1 MDIMALVDKGGILM
15 FPIAGASVV
24 AFMLFFE
31 RLWSLR
37 ESRVVADELHR
48 RIVGLLHSKRYDSA
62 EAACAADPSSLARLA
77 LIALKYRDRNR
88 EGIKNLM
95 EEAGALEARKMS
107 RFVEGV
113 GTVAAVS
120 PLLGLLGTVTGMIRV
135 FKEVADAAEPHIGQL
150 AGGIWEALIT
160 TGAGLT
166 VAIPS
171 YLAYRWLQGL
181 VEERLYVLQERSVEI
196 LDALDEGQI
205 EDGTS

>member
-1 MDIMALVDKGGILM
+1 MNLMALVDKGGILM
-15 FPIAGASVV
+15 YPIAAASIV

-31 RLWSLR
+31 RIWSLR
-37 ESRVVADELHR
+37 ETRVVADELHR
-48 RIVGLLHSKRYDSA
+48 RILGLLHSKRYDSA

-77 LIALKYRDRNR
+77 LVALKHRELNR

-95 EEAGALEARKMS
+95 EESGALEARKMS

-113 GTVAAVS
+113 GTVAAIS

-171 YLAYRWLQGL
+171 YLAYRWLQGH
-181 VEERLYVLQERSVEI
+181 VEERIYVLQERSVEI
-196 LDALDEGQI
+196 LDSLDEGKR
-205 EDGTS
+205 EGEAS

>member
-1 MDIMALVDKGGILM
+1 MTFVEILEKGGILM
-15 FPIAGASVV
+15 IPIALASVV
-24 AFMLFFE
+24 AFTLFFE

-37 ESRVVADELHR
+37 ENRVVAGELHR
-48 RIVGLLHSKRYDSA
+48 RLIGLLHSNRHDAA

-77 LIALKYRDRNR
+77 LVALKHRALPR

-95 EEAGALEARKMS
+95 EESGSLEFRRMS

-113 GTVAAVS
+113 GTVAAIS

-135 FKEVADAAEPHIGQL
+135 FQEVASSAEPHIGQL

-166 VAIPS
+166 VAIPA

-181 VEERLYVLQERSVEI
+181 VEERVHVLQERSVEI
-196 LDALDEGQI
+196 LDALDEAGR
-205 EDGTS
+205 EDVEA